1 MTATPP
7 IVDRETWQKQIDTQ
21 RVREKGA
28 HPRGDAI
35 AEARWRL
42 PMDGRGRPDVGGGR
56 RRGPAHRHLPGA
68 DRSSLRWGPLG
79 GPGFWDI
86 GGERAAA

>member
-7 IVDRETWQKQIDTQ
+7 IVDRETWQKEIDTQ
-21 RVREKGA
+21 CVRGRA

-42 PMDGRGRPDVGGGR
+42 PMVEVDPTSAVVGAAPA
-56 RRGPAHRHLPGA
+56 PAHRHLPGA
-68 DRSSLRWGPLG
+68 GRSSLRWGP
-79 GPGFWDI
+79 
-86 GGERAAA
+86 